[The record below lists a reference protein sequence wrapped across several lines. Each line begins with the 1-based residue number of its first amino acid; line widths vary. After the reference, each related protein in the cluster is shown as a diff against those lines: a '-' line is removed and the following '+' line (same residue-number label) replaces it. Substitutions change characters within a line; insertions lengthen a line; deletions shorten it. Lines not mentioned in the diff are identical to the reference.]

1 MSGLKTIHFLKS
13 TSNKFTDTRL
23 RFISL
28 TLVFRGRRRTN
39 TRDIQMDDTDLVA
52 NEQLP
57 ESTMG
62 DDNDSDTDS
71 IPDLS
76 AETGLKFHLKKKS

>member
-1 MSGLKTIHFLKS
+1 
-13 TSNKFTDTRL
+13 
-23 RFISL
+23 
-28 TLVFRGRRRTN
+28 
-39 TRDIQMDDTDLVA
+39 MDDTDLVA

-57 ESTMG
+57 EPVG
-62 DDNDSDTDS
+62 NDDNDSDTES